1 MPKCDAT
8 ILSIHLNC
16 IKRFF
21 GKHVWHWSK
30 PLIIFVYKKK
40 LISSCII
47 LLTFEQ
53 RGGVLLFWGA
63 CAIINPYNMRWTR
76 TKFYCIA
83 VLRLLQQKV
92 NDYKWIYKTFVCIYK
107 PTYIMYLLLYKSKIE
122 LYIVETN
129 KVSLERDWMINE
141 IKQNFRIQELV

>member
-1 MPKCDAT
+1 MF
-8 ILSIHLNC
+8 I
-16 IKRFF
+16 
-21 GKHVWHWSK
+21 
-30 PLIIFVYKKK
+30 KK

-92 NDYKWIYKTFVCIYK
+92 NNYKWIWKHLYVYRSPHISCTYNYEISLNWIVQRSNEIVLGMRLNNKWNKTEFLDSRVSVILVH
-107 PTYIMYLLLYKSKIE
+107 YLLESSKNWGTRP
-122 LYIVETN
+122 V
-129 KVSLERDWMINE
+129 KHWV
-141 IKQNFRIQELV
+141 